1 MHTRIFAVVA
11 AVILT
16 AGCSDSPT
24 NPPANR
30 PSLSAARSRGPMDVP
45 AVKMDRP
52 PKPRAWDTS
61 DAALVAAIAAESGH
75 AVIAFKEPGS
85 GRALQKG
92 IRDGISAGTV
102 TAGLNLLRAR
112 GDRK

>member
-1 MHTRIFAVVA
+1 MLHHTKIVVIPAVLA
-11 AVILT
+11 LI
-16 AGCSDSPT
+16 AGCSEQPT
-24 NPPANR
+24 NPAANQ
-30 PSLSAARSRGPMDVP
+30 PPLSASRVASPMDVP

-85 GRALQKG
+85 ARALATG
-92 IRDGISAGTV
+92 NRAAVLAGTS
-102 TAGLNLLRAR
+102 
-112 GDRK
+112 